1 MSHSNLAR
9 VSMVAAAVALLV
21 MVACSLSLQ
30 KSPDGDE
37 LGASASFED
46 YTGTILVNVTDNVG
60 RPMTEATVR
69 IIGNQSDSWSVDDQ
83 GQVTITGLLA
93 DSNGTE
99 YALAAEC
106 VGYESGSASV
116 VVTPSNTSYVNISVD
131 GGTITGIVSDD
142 SGLIAGA
149 NVSLEALSINITT
162 DSSGRYIMDG
172 VKAGSYTITAFAPNH
187 DSLTKGVTLLV
198 GGTVYL
204 DFDLASQTGSIS
216 GTVMHASTEEPI
228 EGANVSVRVEGITP
242 VTVTVASGA
251 DGTYY
256 VPNIPA
262 GTYSVTASLEG
273 FNTSTVTGI
282 EVESGVATEDV
293 DIYLEEKPTKLWGT
307 VRSGTILLVGANV
320 SIWATDFFA
329 LSSIEGK
336 YEIDGIPAGIY
347 TVEASLQGYLNVTV
361 IGMEVKKGAE
371 LTLDFNLT
379 GLPGGLYGVVVDSN
393 TGSPLSGVR
402 VSLLPQRETITNING
417 EFEFTGLKEGNYTVR
432 FALDG
437 YRPVEIE
444 SIVITHEE
452 MTQLG
457 EIHLEKT
464 RDSFGG
470 FIFGFD
476 LAHSMM
482 ILALFL
488 TIVILAL
495 AVVLRIRTFESPD
508 KAPAVYDELYDEE
521 AEAEGTDEAGKDRL
535 AAGSVE
541 GSGEEDDEL

>member
-1 MSHSNLAR
+1 
-9 VSMVAAAVALLV
+9 MVVVAVLLLV
-21 MVACSLSLQ
+21 MLAFALSIQ
-30 KSPDGDE
+30 KSTDGDE

-46 YTGTILVNVTDNVG
+46 YTGSIHVNVTDNVG
-60 RPMTEATVR
+60 RTITEATVT
-69 IIGNQSDSWSVDDQ
+69 IIGNQSGSWSVDGE
-83 GQVTITGLLA
+83 GQATISGLLA

-99 YALAAEC
+99 YVLTAEC
-106 VGYESGSASV
+106 SGYESGSASV
-116 VVTPSNTSYVNISVD
+116 VVTPSNMSYLNLSVD
-131 GGTITGIVSDD
+131 GGTIMGIVSDD
-142 SGLIAGA
+142 SGRIAGA
-149 NVSLEALSINITT
+149 NVSLDALSINITT
-162 DSSGRYIMDG
+162 DSTGWYVMGG
-172 VKAGSYTITAFAPNH
+172 VKAGSYTITASAPNH
-187 DSLTKGVTLLV
+187 DPLTKGTILPI
-198 GGTVYL
+198 GGMVIL
-204 DFDLASQTGSIS
+204 DFDLTSQTGSIS
-216 GTVMHASTEEPI
+216 GTVMHATTEEPI
-228 EGANVSVRVEGITP
+228 EGVNVSVRVEGVTP

-251 DGTYY
+251 DGMYY

-262 GTYSVTASLEG
+262 GTYTLAASLEG

-307 VRSGTILLVGANV
+307 VRSGSVLLVGANV
-320 SIWATDFFA
+320 SVWATDFSS

-361 IGMEVKKGAE
+361 IGVEVKRGAE
-371 LTLDFNLT
+371 LTLNFNLT
-379 GLPGGLYGVVVDSN
+379 GLPGGLYGVVVDSI
-393 TGSPLSGVR
+393 TGNPLSGVR
-402 VSLLPQRETITNING
+402 VTLLPQRETITNING

-437 YRPVEIE
+437 YRPVEID
-444 SIVITHEE
+444 SIGITHEE
-452 MTQLG
+452 TTQLG
-457 EIHLEKT
+457 QIHLDKT

-508 KAPAVYDELYDEE
+508 KAPAIYDELYDEE
-521 AEAEGTDEAGKDRL
+521 EEAGVQTGVEEAGKDPL
-535 AAGSVE
+535 TAGSD
-541 GSGEEDDEL
+541 EDYDGP

>member
-1 MSHSNLAR
+1 MAF
-9 VSMVAAAVALLV
+9 VAVLLLV
-21 MVACSLSLQ
+21 MLTFALSIQ
-30 KSPDGDE
+30 KSTDGDM
-37 LGASASFED
+37 LRASASFED
-46 YTGTILVNVTDNVG
+46 YTGSIHVNVTDNVG
-60 RPMTEATVR
+60 RPITEAMVT
-69 IIGNQSDSWSVDDQ
+69 IIGNQSSGWSVDDE
-83 GQVTITGLLA
+83 GQVTIYGLLA

-99 YALAAEC
+99 YVLTAEC
-106 VGYESGSASV
+106 SGYESGSASV
-116 VVTPSNTSYVNISVD
+116 VVTPSNMSYLNLSVE
-131 GGTITGIVSDD
+131 GGTIMGIVSDG
-142 SGLIAGA
+142 SGRIAGA
-149 NVSLEALSINITT
+149 NVSLEALSINVTT
-162 DSSGRYIMDG
+162 DSNGWYIMDG
-172 VKAGSYTITAFAPNH
+172 VKAGSYTITASAPNH
-187 DSLTKGVTLLV
+187 DPLTKGAILPI
-198 GGTVYL
+198 GGILIL

-216 GTVMHASTEEPI
+216 GTVMHATTEDPI
-228 EGANVSVRVEGITP
+228 VGVNVSVRVEGVTP

-251 DGTYY
+251 DGRYY

-293 DIYLEEKPTKLWGT
+293 DIYLEEKPTKLWGI
-307 VRSGTILLVGANV
+307 VRSGSILLVGANV
-320 SIWATDFFA
+320 SVWATDFFS

-361 IGMEVKKGAE
+361 AGVEVKRGAE
-371 LTLDFNLT
+371 LTLNFNLT
-379 GLPGGLYGVVVDSN
+379 GLPGGLYGVVVDSV
-393 TGSPLSGVR
+393 TGSPLPGVK
-402 VSLLPQRETITNING
+402 VTLLPQRETITNING

-437 YRPVEIE
+437 YRPVEID

-452 MTQLG
+452 TTQLG

-508 KAPAVYDELYDEE
+508 RAPAIYDELYDEE
-521 AEAEGTDEAGKDRL
+521 EEEAGAQSEADKGPL
-535 AAGSVE
+535 TAGKVE
-541 GSGEEDDEL
+541 GSDEDDDGT